1 MFIQSCVA
9 EEKNDKDTR
18 ENSAKTI
25 SQTLPFIEVNLYNQ
39 LLLKL
44 QSMRCNAV
52 FGLSVE
58 MEVRRKN
65 SIFNRLV
72 VLL

>member
-9 EEKNDKDTR
+9 EEQNDKDTR

-44 QSMRCNAV
+44 QSMHCNAV

-72 VLL
+72 VLF